1 MKRNIPDETSD
12 KFPFQFNSFPVAPS
26 EPPKKF
32 VSKSS
37 LKGSILRIPVVA
49 KVVWPLPGPAVC
61 PSKAIQSDSRV
72 KALLP
77 LSRRIL
83 ESSSPRMSLSLDSR
97 IIPPELV
104 VKFAESDM
112 SPPIT
117 EIGPVVVNSVS
128 ILTGV
133 VELVLFRIKPPN
145 LV

>member
-1 MKRNIPDETSD
+1 
-12 KFPFQFNSFPVAPS
+12 
-26 EPPKKF
+26 
-32 VSKSS
+32 
-37 LKGSILRIPVVA
+37 
-49 KVVWPLPGPAVC
+49 
-61 PSKAIQSDSRV
+61 
-72 KALLP
+72 
-77 LSRRIL
+77 
-83 ESSSPRMSLSLDSR
+83 MSLSLDLR

-112 SPPIT
+112 PPPIT